1 MPPRVHLECVVEGL
15 GEQMA
20 VPALVH
26 RWFQLKQTR
35 EYRRYTWTVDTIVTR
50 SCARIKNPHAP
61 ARRIGVECYVQTAV
75 AKGAHGVLV
84 VLDADDEPPIP
95 LGQALHARARAT
107 AREVPVGVV
116 VATREYEAW
125 FLTDLWSL
133 RRRGL
138 FPMANRLPA
147 LMAPESPRDAKGVV
161 RTLLGRAYE
170 ESSHQRTLTE
180 QLSFNRG
187 TRRRSPS
194 FRRLAVELDRL
205 SREARRY
212 ALTRP

>member
-15 GEQMA
+15 GERMA

-35 EYRRYTWTVDTIVTR
+35 EYRRYTWTLDTVVTHN
-50 SCARIKNPHAP
+50 CALIKNPHNP
-61 ARRIGVECYVQTAV
+61 ARRIGVECYVRTAV

-84 VLDADDEPPIP
+84 ILDTDDDQPIP

-107 AREVPVGVV
+107 ARDVPVGVV

-125 FLTDLWSL
+125 FLADLWSL
-133 RRRGL
+133 RRRGI
-138 FPMANRLPA
+138 FPMTNRLA
-147 LMAPESPRDAKGVV
+147 TLVAPESPRDAKGVV
-161 RTLLGRAYE
+161 RTLLGRVYE
-170 ESSHQRTLTE
+170 ESSDQRALTE
-180 QLSFNRG
+180 RLSFNRG
-187 TRRRSPS
+187 ARRRSPS
-194 FRRLAVELDRL
+194 FKRLAEELDRL
-205 SREARRY
+205 TREARRY